1 MVLKSV
7 FIIAIA
13 VIFVTGIGLS
23 INVSAEEKLVP
34 AWIKNTVAFWVDGQV
49 SDTEFLNAVEYLA
62 DQGIIQVSAVS
73 ETPQIYVTEGGIVVP
88 AFGGSYDANVSAE
101 TMCLEENDRAVS
113 ATYGT
118 KPVSGAPAVWVAMKM
133 TPIGN
138 PPTGY
143 QFEAQNL
150 SEYRGYVITYVTCM
164 K

>member
-1 MVLKSV
+1 MKFAV
-7 FIIAIA
+7 IIAIV
-13 VIFVTGIGLS
+13 VIFVVGIGLS
-23 INVSAEEKLVP
+23 INVTAEENLVP
-34 AWIKNTVAFWVDGQV
+34 AWIKNTVGFWVDGQV

-73 ETPQIYVTEGGIVVP
+73 ESPQIYVTEGGIAVP
-88 AFGGSYDANVSAE
+88 AFGGSYDANSSTE
-101 TMCLEENDRAVS
+101 TICLEENDRAIS

-118 KPVSGAPAVWVAMKM
+118 KPVSGAPAIWAAMKM

-138 PPTGY
+138 PPIGY

-164 K
+164 R